1 VASTCVAFALFGF
14 VPAHL
19 IRSETIQKSLAT
31 VLIGIAFLV
40 TFAVIGVYKLD
51 GAAHARRS

>member
-1 VASTCVAFALFGF
+1 
-14 VPAHL
+14 
-19 IRSETIQKSLAT
+19 